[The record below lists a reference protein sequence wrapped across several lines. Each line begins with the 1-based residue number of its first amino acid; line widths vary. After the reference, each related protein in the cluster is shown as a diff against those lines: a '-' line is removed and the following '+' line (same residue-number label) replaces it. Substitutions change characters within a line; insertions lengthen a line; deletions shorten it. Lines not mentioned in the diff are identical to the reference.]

1 MDEPIKRSMR
11 KLASLQ
17 RITTLEPIPNADSI
31 CKATV
36 LGWQLVVK
44 KGEFSVG
51 DLCVYVE
58 IDSILP
64 ERPEFEFL
72 RARSNRI
79 RTVRLRGQISQGV
92 CFPLSILPDTV
103 KVEEGLDVTT
113 VLGIEKYEPPI
124 PAQLSGVM
132 KGGFP
137 SFIPKTDETRVQILA
152 DLLQKYEGEHCFVTE
167 KLDGSSVTYYL
178 NEGEF
183 GVCSRNMEL
192 EKSEDNSFWKV
203 AVNLGIEAKLNS
215 LGKNIAIQGELIG
228 EGIQSNKYKLKGQTV
243 RFFNAFDISNYE
255 YLNYSDFRALME
267 NLELPMVPVLEERFP
282 LVSDINGL
290 VELSI
295 GGSVLR
301 KETRREG
308 IVIRPLKEKTDQ
320 IGRVSFK
327 VINPKFLLKYEDA

>member
-1 MDEPIKRSMR
+1 MR

-31 CKATV
+31 LKATV

-92 CFPLSILPDTV
+92 CFPLSILPGNLEV
-103 KVEEGLDVTT
+103 EMEEGLDVTT
-113 VLGIEKYEPPI
+113 ILGIEKYEPPI

-152 DLLQKYEGEHCFVTE
+152 DLLEKYEGEHCFVTE

-192 EKSEDNSFWKV
+192 EKSVDNSFWKV
-203 AVNLGIEAKLNS
+203 AIELDIEAKLNS
-215 LGKNIAIQGELIG
+215 LGRNIAIQGELIG

-243 RFFNAFDISNYE
+243 RFFNAFAISDFE
-255 YLNYSDFRALME
+255 YLDYLDFRQLMKT
-267 NLELPMVPVLEERFP
+267 LGLQMVPVLEEHFP
-282 LVSDINGL
+282 LVSDINEL
-290 VELSI
+290 VEFSV

-327 VINPKFLLKYEDA
+327 VINPKFLLKYDDA

>member
-1 MDEPIKRSMR
+1 MR

-17 RITTLEPIPNADSI
+17 RITALEPIPNADSI
-31 CKATV
+31 LKATV

-51 DLCVYVE
+51 DLCVYIE

-64 ERPEFEFL
+64 DRPEFEFL
-72 RARSNRI
+72 RAKSNRI

-92 CFPLSILPDTV
+92 CFPLSILPDS
-103 KVEEGLDVTT
+103 VEVAEGLDVTT

-124 PAQLSGVM
+124 PAQLSGIM

-152 DLLQKYEGEHCFVTE
+152 DLLEKYEGERCFITE
-167 KLDGSSVTYYL
+167 KMDGSSVTYYW

-192 EKSEDNSFWKV
+192 EKSVDNSFWKV
-203 AVNLGIEAKLNS
+203 AMDLDIEAKLKQ
-215 LGKNIAIQGELIG
+215 LGQHIAIQGELIG

-243 RFFNAFDISNYE
+243 RFFNAFSISNNQ
-255 YLNYSDFRALME
+255 YLDYADFRKLLETLAL
-267 NLELPMVPVLEERFP
+267 PIVPVLEENFS
-282 LVSDINGL
+282 LVSDINTL
-290 VELSI
+290 VDLSV

-308 IVIRPLKEKTDQ
+308 IVIRPLKEQIDQ

-327 VINPKFLLKYEDA
+327 VINPGFLLKYEDA

>member
-1 MDEPIKRSMR
+1 MR

-17 RITTLEPIPNADSI
+17 RITALEPIPNADSI
-31 CKATV
+31 LKATV

-51 DLCVYVE
+51 DLCVYIE

-64 ERPEFEFL
+64 DRPEFEFL
-72 RARSNRI
+72 RAKSNRI

-92 CFPLSILPDTV
+92 CFPLSILPDS
-103 KVEEGLDVTT
+103 VEVAEGLDVTT

-124 PAQLSGVM
+124 PAQLSGIM

-152 DLLQKYEGEHCFVTE
+152 DLLEKYEGERCFITE
-167 KLDGSSVTYYL
+167 KLDGSSVTYYW

-192 EKSEDNSFWKV
+192 EKSVDNSFWKV
-203 AVNLGIEAKLNS
+203 AMDLDIEAKLKQ
-215 LGKNIAIQGELIG
+215 LGQHIAIQGELIG

-243 RFFNAFDISNYE
+243 RFFNAFSISNNQ
-255 YLNYSDFRALME
+255 YLDYADFRKLLETLAL
-267 NLELPMVPVLEERFP
+267 PIVPVLEENFS
-282 LVSDINGL
+282 LVSDINTL
-290 VELSI
+290 VDLSV

-308 IVIRPLKEKTDQ
+308 IVIRPLKEQIDQ

-327 VINPKFLLKYEDA
+327 VINPGFLLKYEDA